1 MEATKGL
8 EEWEMETSHL
18 MGVEFQ
24 FCKMRIPEMGSGNG
38 CTKVQIYLHHSTAHL
53 KNGEGDKFY
62 FMYILPQWKNFK
74 QNKIIPAEWV
84 NEWIYFN

>member
-24 FCKMRIPEMGSGNG
+24 FCKMRIPETDSGNG
-38 CTKVQIYLHHSTAHL
+38 CTKV
-53 KNGEGDKFY
+53 
-62 FMYILPQWKNFK
+62 
-74 QNKIIPAEWV
+74 
-84 NEWIYFN
+84 